1 MGSISHKE
9 FMKIRSHFL
18 NKLIEK
24 KGRTKLAKSKKMFEI
39 YINHVGKYEE
49 T

>member
-1 MGSISHKE
+1 
-9 FMKIRSHFL
+9 MKIRSHFL

-24 KGRTKLAKSKKMFEI
+24 KGRTKLLKSKQMFEI
-39 YINHVGKYEE
+39 YINHVEKYEE